1 MQATALLHALALAVQ
16 PNPVFGQSAPSPWT
30 MGLSIAQESA
40 RRCTSDF
47 ESLASCIEAC
57 NSLNQLQ
64 DSCNEIQQFS
74 QLGTV
79 TAFFCATSNRQEQ
92 NAQVERCM
100 KCITGGNWC
109 DNGRLACTRSALT
122 GELLAGGC
130 DQGRVCG
137 WDHDGKCPWTP
148 PTKPTDPSSFVD
160 SKKGDCAG
168 TIGVCSCTGYMG
180 PPQGDILSIRL
191 NQCLYRS
198 PQNNGWICQVD
209 SGCGHDSWVAP
220 NGNRYWCYCG
230 Q

>member
-1 MQATALLHALALAVQ
+1 
-16 PNPVFGQSAPSPWT
+16 
-30 MGLSIAQESA
+30 
-40 RRCTSDF
+40 
-47 ESLASCIEAC
+47 
-57 NSLNQLQ
+57 
-64 DSCNEIQQFS
+64 
-74 QLGTV
+74 
-79 TAFFCATSNRQEQ
+79 
-92 NAQVERCM
+92 M

-109 DNGRLACTRSALT
+109 DNARLACTRSALT

-130 DQGRVCG
+130 DSGKGCG
-137 WDHDGKCPWTP
+137 WDHDGMCPWTP
-148 PTKPTDPSSFVD
+148 PSKPPDPSSFVNSKPVIPSPSPAVQTSSPPSP